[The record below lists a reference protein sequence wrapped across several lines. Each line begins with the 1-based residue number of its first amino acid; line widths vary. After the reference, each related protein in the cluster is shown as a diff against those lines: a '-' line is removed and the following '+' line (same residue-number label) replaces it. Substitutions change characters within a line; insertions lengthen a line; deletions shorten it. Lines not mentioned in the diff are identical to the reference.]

1 MSRKGFMFEEGEE
14 VRIVCSGSTLLNCA
28 GGWNCDMETFVG
40 DGNVYT
46 VLRRFLSNGE
56 TLPAYRL
63 QGPTGLETAWTWD
76 ERLLDRVDDP
86 IIPEVSL
93 GDLFNGG
100 YVV

>member
-28 GGWNCDMETFVG
+28 GGWASEMEQFVG
-40 DGNVYT
+40 DGIVYT
-46 VLRRFLSNGE
+46 VLRRFLSNGK

-63 QGPTGLETAWTWD
+63 QGPTDYETGWTWD
-76 ERLLDRVDDP
+76 ERLLERVDDP